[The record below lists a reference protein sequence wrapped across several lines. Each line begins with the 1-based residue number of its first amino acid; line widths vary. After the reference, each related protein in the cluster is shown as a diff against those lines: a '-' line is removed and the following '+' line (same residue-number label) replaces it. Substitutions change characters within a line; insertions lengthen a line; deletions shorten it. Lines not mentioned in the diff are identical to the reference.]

1 MFIIIKNL
9 IKTSWNLLVVFS
21 LDIPVCSFSMAL
33 KTSESRVS
41 VKTDASKSK
50 ALIVMERLNPPN
62 RITPD
67 RKSESI
73 AAAIFSA
80 QQIKL
85 VNCMF
90 SNS

>member
-1 MFIIIKNL
+1 MFIIIKNQ
-9 IKTSWNLLVVFS
+9 IKSSWNLLVVFS
-21 LDIPVCSFSMAL
+21 FDIPVCSFSMPL

-41 VKTDASKSK
+41 VKTHASKSK
-50 ALIVMERLNPPN
+50 RFNCYESLNPPN
-62 RITPD
+62 SITPD